1 MPKTASTKKRPP
13 LILSSFQAVTRDL
26 AFVVNIDTP
35 AADVARAAQR
45 ADKQL
50 ITRVEVFDTFEGDSL
65 GKKKKSVALQV
76 TLQPQQQT
84 FTDKEIDIITDKI
97 IFFVNKQ
104 TGAVLRS

>member
-1 MPKTASTKKRPP
+1 M
-13 LILSSFQAVTRDL
+13 

-35 AADVARAAQR
+35 AAAVARAAQR

-50 ITRVEVFDTFEGDSL
+50 ITRVEVFDIFEGDSL